1 MNAHKR
7 KKIARIEAYK
17 MLNEVK
23 AEQPQQEK
31 LVVEVKKEVA
41 VAEPIQEQIVQVEE
55 VKEITQ
61 ESTEVEPTKNFKK
74 KKSS

>member
-17 MLNEVK
+17 MLKEVK
-23 AEQPQQEK
+23 IEQPQQEK
-31 LVVEVKKEVA
+31 LVVEAKEEEV
-41 VAEPIQEQIVQVEE
+41 VIEPVQEQVVQVED
-55 VKEITQ
+55 VKENIQ